1 MTIQLRK
8 CPISVVD
15 SQGWPLIVVEMCPF
29 QDGSMFGLIVT
40 KEAAQMA
47 SRTIE
52 DRVLYLV
59 APATPGGRRLDLL
72 LPPLIDAGVDLVQL
86 RDKRPDAGPL
96 VEIGSAVAKVCSE
109 QGAIFIVNDR
119 IDLAIACGAD
129 GVHLG
134 QDDLSAE
141 VARRLAGPDAI
152 VGLSTHSEQ
161 QVMDAQI
168 SGADYIGVGPVFA
181 TPTKPGRPAVG
192 TGLIS
197 FAADNSELPFFA
209 IGGIS
214 EQTIGAVLQAGAR
227 RVSVLRAIL
236 DADDPV
242 GVVRDLKSRLEQ
254 ANSL

>member
-1 MTIQLRK
+1 MGPR
-8 CPISVVD
+8 SV
-15 SQGWPLIVVEMCPF
+15 S
-29 QDGSMFGLIVT
+29 
-40 KEAAQMA
+40 
-47 SRTIE
+47 

-59 APATPGGRRLDLL
+59 APATTGGRRLDLL
-72 LPPLIDAGVDLVQL
+72 IPPLIDAGVDVVQL
-86 RDKRPDAGPL
+86 RDKSPDAGHL
-96 VEIGSAVAKVCSE
+96 AEIGSAVAKKCAE
-109 QGAIFIVNDR
+109 QGALFIVNDR

-134 QDDLSAE
+134 QDDLSVE
-141 VARRLAGPDAI
+141 FARGLMGQAAI

-161 QVMDAQI
+161 QVIDAQI

-192 TGLIS
+192 TGLVT
-197 FAADNSELPFFA
+197 FAGENSELPFFA

-214 EQTIGAVLQAGAR
+214 EQTIVTVLEAGAR

-242 GVVRDLKSRLEQ
+242 RAVRALRSRLED
-254 ANSL
+254 ARVR